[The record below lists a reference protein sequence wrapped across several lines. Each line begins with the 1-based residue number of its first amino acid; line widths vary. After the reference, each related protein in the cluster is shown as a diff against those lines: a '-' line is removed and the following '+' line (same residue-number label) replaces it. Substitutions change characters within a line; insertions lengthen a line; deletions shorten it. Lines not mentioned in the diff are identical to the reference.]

1 MDNFLLLN
9 LSDKKLKISG
19 KYGIIE
25 AKADYGLQE
34 MVHDFNQK
42 LSNMCKSENSIYLYD
57 LNGFVARF
65 GQNNVFD
72 YRQYFFGDVKISL
85 NYIPFLVSAS
95 HEKEYAIAV
104 VTAEIIPS

>member
-104 VTAEIIPS
+104 VTAEIMPS